1 MRLTVSDLH
10 VRFHTRSGPVHAVN
24 GASFAV
30 DSGEIVGLVGESGCG
45 KSVTARS
52 LVRLEEPGEI
62 VRGSIALDE
71 TELTSADDRTL
82 RRLRGR
88 ELAMVF
94 QDPETTLN
102 PTYTVGEQIAE
113 ALRVHRDPDSQ
124 PFLRE
129 LLAGVTSRVGS
140 RATRERVLELLG
152 EVGIPSP
159 DERVDDYP
167 HQLSGGMRQRVMLA
181 IALARRP
188 SLLIADEPTTAL
200 DTTTQAAILERLA
213 RLNDEHG
220 MGILLISHDLGVVSE
235 LCDRIV
241 VMYDGAVVEEGPTR
255 ELLSSPAHPYTKALL
270 GCLPGRSEPGEP
282 LPTVGGSPPDGS
294 PPPAGCAFVDRCPF
308 AREGCRETEQ
318 PVVSLEGGR
327 TVRCGVPDAR
337 GADLESM
344 REAATTDASGEPVA
358 TCEGRPST
366 VAVDGGVESG
376 PASAPGRRRVTPP
389 IHVAA
394 SREDE
399 PVLELEGVT
408 ASFRTSDALLDRVLG
423 TDEWLTAVSEVSL
436 ELRAGETLGLV
447 GESGCGK
454 STLARVIAGLE
465 SPTSGTV
472 RLDGEPVGDVD
483 SRRAD
488 QLTAVGVVFQ
498 NPGTSL
504 NPRRTVGESIAEPLL
519 EAGWSEDRREARIE
533 ALLSLVELPT
543 EHADRYPRQLSGGQR
558 QRVAIARA
566 LALEPSVLVLD
577 EPTAALD
584 VSIQATVLN
593 LLSRL
598 QAELDLTY
606 LFVSHDLE
614 VVRHVADRVATMYLG
629 DLLEVGPAEQVLSR
643 PAHPYTAALLEAVP
657 DGGSTTDENLLAGEP
672 PSPTDAPSGCSFHP
686 RCPLADAD
694 CENLEPAWETVEDA
708 RSKCHYAEPLDDERE
723 LDVLDAN
730 PP

>member
-1 MRLTVSDLH
+1 MRLDVSDLH
-10 VRFHTRSGPVHAVN
+10 VRFRTRSGAVHAVN

-52 LVRLEEPGEI
+52 IVRLEDPGEI
-62 VRGSIALDE
+62 TGGSIEFGGTD
-71 TELTSADDRTL
+71 LTGADDRTL

-113 ALRVHRDPDSQ
+113 ALRVRRDPDDQ

-129 LLAGVTSRVGS
+129 LFAGVRSRVGS
-140 RATRERVLELLG
+140 KRTRKRVLELLG
-152 EVGIPSP
+152 EVGIPRP
-159 DERVDDYP
+159 EDRIDDYP
-167 HQLSGGMRQRVMLA
+167 HQFSGGMRQRVMLA

-213 RLNDEHG
+213 TLNDEYG
-220 MGILLISHDLGVVSE
+220 MGLLLISHDLGVVSQ

-241 VMYDGAVVEEGPTR
+241 VMYDGVVVESGPTR

-270 GCLPGRSEPGEP
+270 GCLPGRSEPGET

-294 PPPAGCAFVDRCPF
+294 PPPAGCVFVDRCPF
-308 AREGCRETEQ
+308 ARKDCREDSQ
-318 PVVSLEGGR
+318 PTLNLEDGR
-327 TVRCGVPDAR
+327 TVRCDVSDAR
-337 GADLESM
+337 EADLETM
-344 REAATTDASGEPVA
+344 RVA
-358 TCEGRPST
+358 TAADPIDGPGPDLNPGDRGRT
-366 VAVDGGVESG
+366 AAVAVDGGVETDSPTDSTADPSG
-376 PASAPGRRRVTPP
+376 SAVDNP
-389 IHVAA
+389 I
-394 SREDE
+394 
-399 PVLELEGVT
+399 LELEGVT
-408 ASFRTSDALLDRVLG
+408 KSFRTTDALVDRLLG
-423 TDEWLTAVSEVSL
+423 TAERLTAVDDVSL

-465 SPTSGTV
+465 SPTAGTV
-472 RLDGEPVGDVD
+472 RLDGEPVDDVD
-483 SRRAD
+483 SRRDD
-488 QLTAVGVVFQ
+488 QLADVGVVFQ

-504 NPRRTVGESIAEPLL
+504 NPKRTVGESLAEPLL
-519 EAGWSEDRREARIE
+519 EAGWGERRRDERVE
-533 ALLSLVELPT
+533 ELLSLVELSP
-543 EHADRYPRQLSGGQR
+543 EYAGRYPRQLSGGQL

-566 LALEPSVLVLD
+566 LAVEPAVLVLD

-584 VSIQATVLN
+584 VSVQATVLN
-593 LLSRL
+593 LLERL
-598 QAELDLTY
+598 QRQLDLAY

-629 DLLEVGPAEQVLSR
+629 RLLEVGPASQVLSE
-643 PAHPYTAALLEAVP
+643 PAHPYTAALLEAIP
-657 DGGSTTDENLLAGEP
+657 DSEATAGGAGLAGEP
-672 PSPTDAPSGCSFHP
+672 PSPTDPPSGCAFHP
-686 RCPLADAD
+686 RCPMADDD
-694 CENLEPAWETVEDA
+694 CATVEPTWETVGDA
-708 RSKCHYAEPLDDERE
+708 SSRCHYADERADE
-723 LDVLDAN
+723 HDEN
-730 PP
+730 